1 MLKKSKEK
9 PQHDLITMLQTVKSN
24 ATIKSVAEEKIF
36 FDALCLLVEKHKKC
50 TTIEELEKLNK
61 NIEKL
66 CK

>member
-9 PQHDLITMLQTVKSN
+9 PQYDLITMLQMTKSN
-24 ATIKSVAEEKIF
+24 ATIKAVAEEKNF
-36 FDALCLLVEKHKKC
+36 FVALCSLVEKHKRC